1 LKFYFLTFFCIILNL
16 QECKLDIV
24 ENNKYNHNIEIM
36 NKLTISQANIIKYIK
51 LTNND
56 SIIEATKK
64 ILKLNPNM
72 LVKDFIKNFLKE
84 YDKTCSIK
92 NFVFYLI

>member
-1 LKFYFLTFFCIILNL
+1 M
-16 QECKLDIV
+16 V

-51 LTNND
+51 LTNNN

-64 ILKLNPNM
+64 ILELNPNM
-72 LVKDFIKNFLKE
+72 LVKDFIKNFLHLE
-84 YDKTCSIK
+84 FDKTCK
-92 NFVFYLI
+92 YFLKFYKQLYEGIELKTLKTYYGKFI

>member
-1 LKFYFLTFFCIILNL
+1 M
-16 QECKLDIV
+16 V

-36 NKLTISQANIIKYIK
+36 NKLTINQANIIKYIK

-64 ILKLNPNM
+64 
-72 LVKDFIKNFLKE
+72 
-84 YDKTCSIK
+84 Y
-92 NFVFYLI
+92 

>member
-1 LKFYFLTFFCIILNL
+1 MKHGFKPILN
-16 QECKLDIV
+16 KGIKFKIDKI
-24 ENNKYNHNIEIM
+24 ENNKYNHNLKIM
-36 NKLTISQANIIKYIK
+36 NKLTITQADIIKYIK

-84 YDKTCSIK
+84 FDKTCSIK
-92 NFVFYLI
+92 NKVFYLI